1 MATANFD
8 PARFPNRLN
17 LGCGYDLREG
27 FLNVDIHDFHSPDL
41 VADVTQL
48 EMLASGH
55 YEEIVAQDVLEHLP
69 RTSTVEVLRE
79 WSRLLTVGGVIHIR
93 VPSVI
98 DLVELMKAPEHQTVE
113 QQERFVQCL
122 FGTQAYTEDTHYTT
136 FTEPLLRH
144 YLAEADLAVQTWTIR
159 DGWLFEVDA
168 VKVERT
174 REATAPAERQG
185 RLSQLAGRLGEL
197 RRSA

>member
-1 MATANFD
+1 
-8 PARFPNRLN
+8 
-17 LGCGYDLREG
+17 
-27 FLNVDIHDFHSPDL
+27 
-41 VADVTQL
+41 
-48 EMLASGH
+48 
-55 YEEIVAQDVLEHLP
+55 
-69 RTSTVEVLRE
+69 
-79 WSRLLTVGGVIHIR
+79 
-93 VPSVI
+93 VI
-98 DLVELMKAPEHQTVE
+98 DLVELMKAPEHQPIE
-113 QQERFVQCL
+113 QQERFIQCL

-168 VKVERT
+168 VRVERA
-174 REATAPAERQG
+174 REATVPAERQG